1 MLNLFKPRQ
10 WAWRTPGGQ
19 YYALFKDMG
28 EQPHLLVAGA
38 TGSGKSVVLNGI
50 IYTLLHDSPAQ
61 VKFIMIDPKRVELVQ
76 YKALPHCV
84 QYATEPADMVQSLQ
98 HAIKI
103 TDSRYQEM
111 ARQGLRKYTGAAL
124 YVVIDELA
132 DLMTTNKRQVQ
143 PLLQRLCQIG
153 RAANVHVL
161 AATQCPL
168 AAVIPTPIKVNFDS
182 RVALRTR
189 SAQDSRNI
197 LSRTGCELLPRYGQG
212 YYMTPE
218 GIGLWKIPFT
228 PDSDIDKM
236 CQWWTS
242 KQCIT

>member
-1 MLNLFKPRQ
+1 MINLFQRKPK
-10 WAWRTPGGQ
+10 AYRTPSGDL
-19 YYALFKDMG
+19 YTLFDDMAK
-28 EQPHLLVAGA
+28 QPHLLIAGA

-50 IYTLLHDSPAQ
+50 IYTLLHQSPARAL
-61 VKFIMIDPKRVELVQ
+61 FIFLDPKRVELVQ

-84 QYATEPADMVQSLQ
+84 QYATEPDDMVQALQ
-98 HAIKI
+98 HAIQI
-103 TDSRYQEM
+103 TGARYQAM
-111 ARQGLRKYTGAAL
+111 ARQGLRKYQGAAL

-197 LSRTGCELLPRYGQG
+197 LGRTGCELLPRYGQG

-218 GIGLWKIPFT
+218 GLNLWNIPLT
-228 PDSDIDKM
+228 SDSDIDSI
-236 CQWWTS
+236 CEWWTS
-242 KQCIT
+242 KQCIA

>member
-1 MLNLFKPRQ
+1 MLNPFKPRQ
-10 WAWRTPGGQ
+10 MAWRTPGGQ
-19 YYALFKDMG
+19 YYTLFKDMS

-84 QYATEPADMVQSLQ
+84 QYATEPADMVQALQ
-98 HAIKI
+98 HAIRI
-103 TDSRYQEM
+103 TDSRYQDM
-111 ARQGLRKYTGAAL
+111 ARQGLRKYQGAAL

-143 PLLQRLCQIG
+143 PLMQRLCQIG

-168 AAVIPTPIKVNFDS
+168 AAVIPTPIKVNFDN

-197 LSRTGCELLPRYGQG
+197 LSRTGCELLPRFGQG

-228 PDSDIDKM
+228 PDSDIDRI

-242 KQCIT
+242 KQCIA